1 MKKYIIDNMCLKIL
15 IFIICNFYFFN
26 FNTLIIK
33 YFLQQMS
40 QSKQPSQ
47 TQNHAHYQSRQLHH
61 NYQGHNNHG
70 HRNRGR
76 GRTHY
81 RRQFDRVRHTES
93 TPR

>member
-1 MKKYIIDNMCLKIL
+1 MKKYIIDNMYLKIL
-15 IFIICNFYFFN
+15 IFIICNFCFFN

-33 YFLQQMS
+33 YFLQQMP
-40 QSKQPSQ
+40 QSKQSSQ
-47 TQNHAHYQSRQLHH
+47 TAHYQSRQLHH